1 MSDVYEGRNA
11 EILRATIDGSPYDR
25 EPESVIEYLLL
36 ELKKVIEEGGGGGGT
51 TNYNALSNKPQ
62 INDVELSG
70 NKSLDD
76 LGIQS
81 ELTFDSTPTENS
93 TNPVTSGG
101 VYNALSGAGLEVDD
115 ALSSTS
121 ENPVQNKVI
130 YTALEGKQDELTFDN
145 TPTENSNNPVKSG
158 GVYLALAGKQDE
170 LTFDSAPTASSDNP
184 VTSGGVYTALSG
196 KEDSLTFDSAPTA
209 SSTNPVTS
217 GGVYTALA
225 GKQDTLTID
234 SALSD
239 TSENPVQNKVIYS
252 QIYEQLYTTLADL
265 PNNAKGSMELYSK
278 NLNNI
283 TTSGFYNAMTCTN
296 APFDYMTLIVTGYYL
311 SGYCT
316 QIACD
321 VTTGNYMFRT
331 QTGGTWGAWTDNVFG
346 TFNTKQDKTLTT
358 PVVVEGTSQ
367 TTVEAALGAI
377 NTSADKRLISTDTM
391 PTASADLIGK
401 QRLYVGTTT
410 ATYTKGT
417 IYECQLVP
425 ESDPAEYEWIKI
437 SSAEVPIATTSTAGT
452 VKPDG
457 ISIDVEN
464 DGTISANTNVFNGT
478 LDEWDALTPAE
489 QSEYSHIAT
498 PDNDLTKEWHFG
510 SGVDINNYTSSSPFT
525 APNDGV
531 VHLRGG
537 NTGYIVRVNIDGLQV
552 CNPSGTDI
560 YSGEAFYPIKK
571 GQTVYRVSYLPTAAN
586 QSATYYP
593 YN

>member
-101 VYNALSGAGLEVDD
+101 VY
-115 ALSSTS
+115 
-121 ENPVQNKVI
+121 
-130 YTALEGKQDELTFDN
+130 
-145 TPTENSNNPVKSG
+145 
-158 GVYLALAGKQDE
+158 
-170 LTFDSAPTASSDNP
+170 
-184 VTSGGVYTALSG
+184 
-196 KEDSLTFDSAPTA
+196 
-209 SSTNPVTS
+209 
-217 GGVYTALA
+217 TALA

-252 QIYEQLYTTLADL
+252 QIYEQLYTTLADI

-278 NLNNI
+278 DLNNI

-296 APFDYMTLIVTGYYL
+296 APFNYMTLIVTGYYL

-346 TFNTKQDKTLTT
+346 TFSTKQDKTLTT

-367 TTVEAALGAI
+367 TTVEGALGAI
-377 NTSADKRLISTDTM
+377 NTSADKRLIATDTM
-391 PTASADLIGK
+391 PTASADLVGK
-401 QRLYVGTTT
+401 QRLYVGATT
-410 ATYTKGT
+410 ATYTKGVT
-417 IYECQLVP
+417 YECQLVP
-425 ESDPAEYEWIKI
+425 ESDPAEYEWIAI
-437 SSAEVPIATTSTAGT
+437 SQEPLTFDSAPTASSTNPVTSGGVYTALAGKQDTLTNPLTQSDVKDNLISTDTNKPLSANQGKVLQGNIDSVLALISGVENGATASKTYYKGDYILRNGDFYVVTDTIATGGTITVGVNISETTIGEELTQIKSDLTISTTTNVNYTGSVATNMQSLSISKFNNLVVITFCCSSTATTTNAWLKLFQINALDFRPTHEISFSFVDTTFCKPMAGRVKTDGT
-452 VKPDG
+452 VECVQQTATG
-457 ISIDVEN
+457 
-464 DGTISANTNVFNGT
+464 F
-478 LDEWDALTPAE
+478 DAARI
-489 QSEYSHIAT
+489 QI
-498 PDNDLTKEWHFG
+498 
-510 SGVDINNYTSSSPFT
+510 
-525 APNDGV
+525 
-531 VHLRGG
+531 
-537 NTGYIVRVNIDGLQV
+537 
-552 CNPSGTDI
+552 I
-560 YSGEAFYPIKK
+560 YMI
-571 GQTVYRVSYLPTAAN
+571 
-586 QSATYYP
+586 
-593 YN
+593 